1 LEFSSGDDAVLCI
14 RLLHF
19 FRENR
24 RKAKAMAASISS
36 TINIMITMYRMLNF
50 FPLDLGVEGGEGMH
64 GPNGGPHS
72 PLLPENDL
80 VKKDFL
86 RKMLLKG

>member
-1 LEFSSGDDAVLCI
+1 
-14 RLLHF
+14 
-19 FRENR
+19 
-24 RKAKAMAASISS
+24 
-36 TINIMITMYRMLNF
+36 MYRMLNF

-80 VKKDFL
+80 VKKDFI
-86 RKMLLKG
+86 REMLLKKGQR

>member
-1 LEFSSGDDAVLCI
+1 
-14 RLLHF
+14 
-19 FRENR
+19 
-24 RKAKAMAASISS
+24 MAASISS
-36 TINIMITMYRMLNF
+36 TINIMITMYRMLNL
-50 FPLDLGVEGGEGMH
+50 FPVTMGVEGREGTH

-86 RKMLLKG
+86 RKMLLRN